1 MLDQMDFHTENKMK
15 HESYHIPFLNLNVK
29 VNTIKLIEKNTGEYF
44 LGFETGKD
52 FLKYKKH

>member
-1 MLDQMDFHTENKMK
+1 MDFHTENKMK